1 MMKRLFVVG
10 AVVMLAAAF
19 FGCVEQAAHEDAPEG
34 ASEYDA
40 QGRRLVTFNIPTRDY
55 NSAGGGGNSRLN

>member
-1 MMKRLFVVG
+1 MTKRLFVVG
-10 AVVMLAAAF
+10 VVACAAAF
-19 FGCVEQAAHEDAPEG
+19 FGCVEQAQEDAPEH
-34 ASEYDA
+34 DA